1 MGGKSEILLEIFF
14 ARWWK
19 PVEEWFWRFESFSK
33 LKTTFCKYLTW
44 IKIKISMN
52 CVKEYESKTKMV
64 QEQWLQLKMFLL
76 GYNLKT
82 FVCAC
87 VRACVRGMTFGGEG
101 KKLWRG
107 ESSVGRTFP
116 GGGVSKFLA
125 GGGTSPPSPS
135 RENPAELF
143 I

>member
-1 MGGKSEILLEIFF
+1 
-14 ARWWK
+14 
-19 PVEEWFWRFESFSK
+19 
-33 LKTTFCKYLTW
+33 
-44 IKIKISMN
+44 MN

-82 FVCAC
+82 FVCAY

-116 GGGVSKFLA
+116 GGGNEQIF
-125 GGGTSPPSPS
+125 GWWGDFPP
-135 RENPAELF
+135 
-143 I
+143 ITQ